1 MGLKAF
7 FIVFLLF
14 AASFSNAQDIELDS
28 IKELNYIQKFPNKIT
43 GRLFYINTSNSFE
56 FKGRLT
62 DQRVSL
68 TPNKQNRIG
77 ASIAFKAIKLSY
89 SFAPDFMAENQ
100 DNEDSKLF
108 NIGLRTYLGKW
119 MQTLNLYNE
128 KGFYL
133 EAYGQELY
141 LPRTSSL
148 KIGGST
154 GYIFNENFSFR
165 SITNQDEKQLK
176 SAGSFLPQLIYYY
189 TKYGIKG
196 DGDSGQQVDE
206 KYHSVDVALSPGYYY
221 NWVPT
226 KNLMI
231 SAGAAAG
238 LGVNFSNGTDSESL
252 TSLLYDLNFRGAI
265 NYDFSDFY
273 AGAQYSYLI
282 LNHNTD
288 RTTYTEDNIPYFEAF
303 IGYRFKAPK
312 KILDIS
318 DDVNK
323 KIDSIKN

>member
-7 FIVFLLF
+7 FIVFLLI
-14 AASFSNAQDIELDS
+14 AGDISNAQELEQDS
-28 IKELNYIQKFPNKIT
+28 IKQYDFIQKFPDKIT

-56 FKGRLT
+56 LKSRLSNE
-62 DQRVSL
+62 RISL
-68 TPNKQNRIG
+68 IPNKQNRLG
-77 ASIAFKAIKLSY
+77 ASVAFKAIKLSY

-100 DNEDSKLF
+100 DNEDSRLF
-108 NIGLRTYLGKW
+108 NIGLRTYLGQW
-119 MQTLNLYNE
+119 MQNLNLYNE

-133 EAYGQELY
+133 EGNGQELY
-141 LPRTSSL
+141 LPNTKSM

-176 SAGSFLPQLIYYY
+176 STGSFIPQLIYYY
-189 TKYGIKG
+189 TKYKIKG
-196 DGDSGQQVDE
+196 EGNSGQQVDE
-206 KYHSVDVALSPGYYY
+206 KYHSVDVAISPGYYY
-221 NWVPT
+221 NWVPA

-238 LGVNFSNGTDSESL
+238 LGVNFSDGTDSESL

-288 RTTYTEDNIPYFEAF
+288 RSTYTEDNIPYFEAF